1 MSNENAGLQ
10 THQQDLDNAS
20 FVHQAYLRLLGR
32 AADPDGLQDSVAKLD
47 AGVPRSD
54 VSTTLADSEEGQRYA
69 SRRNALRHGT
79 GPVIAPTVQPPSQ
92 AVSRALAVAAVR
104 HLSHVN
110 ELLVLD
116 DAVFI
121 ASAYQML
128 LNREVDPEGF
138 RIYLTLLQGGW
149 TKLHIAKA
157 LFESEEGRKVMPPL
171 TGLSQALQHHAKAQ
185 RRSWLGWYWRNV
197 RGAESD
203 LPADR
208 ERRALA
214 YRLHVRAGV

>member
-121 ASAYQML
+121 AWAERHRPDL
-128 LNREVDPEGF
+128 VRTPEPKPEVD
-138 RIYLTLLQGGW
+138 
-149 TKLHIAKA
+149 KAAAKKVLVVPA
-157 LFESEEGRKVMPPL
+157 LAVDE
-171 TGLSQALQHHAKAQ
+171 TGAAVTVD
-185 RRSWLGWYWRNV
+185 GEVVPGVTVTV
-197 RGAESD
+197 RGPSFSVDFGED
-203 LPADR
+203 
-208 ERRALA
+208 
-214 YRLHVRAGV
+214 G